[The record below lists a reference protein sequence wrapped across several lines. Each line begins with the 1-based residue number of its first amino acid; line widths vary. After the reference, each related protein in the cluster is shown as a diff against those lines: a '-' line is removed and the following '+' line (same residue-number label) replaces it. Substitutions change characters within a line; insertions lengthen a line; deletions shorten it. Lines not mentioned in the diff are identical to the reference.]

1 VTALPKPGADG
12 RPAPLP
18 LDCAPRRGITAAHPD
33 PDMAD
38 TPLPP
43 ARGKLFIQT
52 HGCQM
57 NEYDSARMA
66 DVLAQAEGL
75 ELTDSPD
82 DADVIL
88 VNTCSIRE
96 KAQEKVFSQLG
107 RWRALKQGDRP
118 VLIGVGGCVASQ
130 EGEAIVKRAPF
141 VDLVFGPQTL
151 HRLPELI
158 RERRQTGR
166 PQVDISFPEIEKFDR
181 LPEPRAEGPTAFV
194 SIMEGCSKY
203 CSFCVVPYT
212 RGTEISRPFEDV
224 LVEVAQLAA
233 QGVREVT
240 LLGQNVNA
248 YRGRIAGGDGGED
261 EVADLALLVRAI
273 AEIEGIDRIRFTT
286 SHPLEFSDSLVEAYR
301 DVPKLANH
309 LHLPVQSG
317 SDRILAAMKRGYTA
331 LEFKQ
336 KIRKL
341 RAVRPDIS
349 ISSDF
354 IVGFPG
360 ETDADFEKTMKLI
373 EEVGFDQ
380 SFSFIYSR
388 RPGTPAAD
396 LADDTSDEVKHARLA
411 RLQARINQQ
420 AAEISQRMV
429 GTVQRVLV
437 EGPSR
442 RNQAELAGKTENMKT
457 VNFSGPPSLI
467 GRFVDVVIVAALSN
481 SLRGRIAR
489 PEDGKAHGRPCSQP
503 ESTRTDTSTQACST

>member
-1 VTALPKPGADG
+1 MTSNSVPPV
-12 RPAPLP
+12 PAN
-18 LDCAPRRGITAAHPD
+18 DAACAQ
-33 PDMAD
+33 
-38 TPLPP
+38 P

-57 NEYDSARMA
+57 NEYDSAKMA
-66 DVLAQAEGL
+66 DVLAASDGL
-75 ELTDSPD
+75 ELTTNVEE
-82 DADVIL
+82 ADVIL

-96 KAQEKVFSQLG
+96 RAQDKVFSQLG
-107 RWRALKQGDRP
+107 RWKALKQGDKP

-130 EGEAIVKRAPF
+130 EGAAIIKRAPY

-158 RERRQTGR
+158 RERRESGV

-181 LPEPRAEGPTAFV
+181 LPAPRADGPSAFV

-212 RGTEISRPFEDV
+212 RGEEVSRPFEDV

-233 QGVREVT
+233 QGVREVN

-248 YRGRIAGGDGGED
+248 YQGPYPADDDADRGETRIA
-261 EVADLALLVRAI
+261 DLGLLIRTI
-273 AEIEGIDRIRFTT
+273 AQIDGIDRIRFTT

-301 DVPKLANH
+301 DVPELANY
-309 LHLPVQSG
+309 LHLPVQAG
-317 SDRILAAMKRGYTA
+317 SDRVLAAMKRGYTT

-341 RAVRPDIS
+341 RAVRPGIS

-360 ETDADFEKTMKLI
+360 ETEADFEKTLKLI
-373 EEVGFDQ
+373 EDVGFDQ
-380 SFSFIYSR
+380 SYSFVYSR

-396 LADDTSDEVKHARLA
+396 LEDLTSDADKQARLA
-411 RLQARINQQ
+411 RLQTLLNAN
-420 AAEISQRMV
+420 AKKISEAMV
-429 GTVQRVLV
+429 GSTQRVLV

-442 RNQAELAGKTENMKT
+442 RDANELTGRTENMRS
-457 VNFSGPPSLI
+457 VNFAGHPRLV
-467 GRFVDVVIVAALSN
+467 GQFVDVVITDAMSN
-481 SLRGRIAR
+481 SLRGRVA
-489 PEDGKAHGRPCSQP
+489 
-503 ESTRTDTSTQACST
+503 TSGSP

>member
-1 VTALPKPGADG
+1 V
-12 RPAPLP
+12 PA
-18 LDCAPRRGITAAHPD
+18 A
-33 PDMAD
+33 
-38 TPLPP
+38 
-43 ARGKLFIQT
+43 GKLFIQT

-66 DVLAQAEGL
+66 DVLAASDGL
-75 ELTDSPD
+75 ELTDNVEE
-82 DADVIL
+82 ADVVL

-107 RWRALKQGDRP
+107 RWKALKAGGKP
-118 VLIGVGGCVASQ
+118 VIIGVGGCVASQ
-130 EGEAIVKRAPF
+130 EGAAIVKRAPY

-158 RERRQTGR
+158 RARRASGQ
-166 PQVDISFPEIEKFDR
+166 PQVDIRFPEIEKFDA
-181 LPEPRAEGPTAFV
+181 LPEPRADGPSAFV

-212 RGTEISRPFEDV
+212 RGEEVSRPFEDV

-233 QGVREVT
+233 QGVREVN

-248 YRGRIAGGDGGED
+248 YRGPYGDGEI
-261 EVADLALLVRAI
+261 ADLALLIRAI
-273 AEIEGIDRIRFTT
+273 AEIDGMDRIRFTT
-286 SHPLEFSDSLVEAYR
+286 SHPLEFSDSLIAAYR
-301 DVPKLANH
+301 DVPQLANY

-349 ISSDF
+349 VSSDF

-360 ETDADFEKTMKLI
+360 ETDADFDRTMKLI
-373 EEVGFDQ
+373 EDVGFDQ

-396 LADDTSDEVKHARLA
+396 LEDNVSDAEKHARLS
-411 RLQARINQQ
+411 RLQAHINAH
-420 AAEISQRMV
+420 AATISRAMV
-429 GTVQRVLV
+429 GSRQSVLV
-437 EGPSR
+437 EGPSKK
-442 RNQAELAGKTENMKT
+442 NPNELTGKTENMRS
-457 VNFSGPPSLI
+457 VNFPGDPRLV
-467 GRFVDVVIVAALSN
+467 GRFVDVVITEAMSN
-481 SLRGRIAR
+481 SLRGRVAM
-489 PEDGKAHGRPCSQP
+489 
-503 ESTRTDTSTQACST
+503 TDAVEADS